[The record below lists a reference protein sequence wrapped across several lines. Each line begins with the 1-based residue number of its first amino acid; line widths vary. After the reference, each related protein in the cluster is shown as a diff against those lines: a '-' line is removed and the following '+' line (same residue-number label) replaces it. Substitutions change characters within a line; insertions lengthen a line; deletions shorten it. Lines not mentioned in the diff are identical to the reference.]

1 MNAYEISIWRGIRH
15 NEKFIVNDQRTVII
29 HARNETEA
37 KSKVKLAEPQH
48 NNLDNIR
55 IDVSKEFI
63 YTVYKIG
70 TVTIQP
76 FYVYSNDR
84 GSISVAEFKRRG

>member
-1 MNAYEISIWRGIRH
+1 MNPS
-15 NEKFIVNDQRTVII
+15 RTVII

-37 KSKVKLAEPQH
+37 KSKVKLAESQT
-48 NNLDNIR
+48 NKLDGIT

-63 YTVYKIG
+63 YAVYKIG

-76 FYVYSNDR
+76 FYVYSNGK